1 MNVLVVY
8 HSKTGRTMAMAG
20 AICEGAGSVDG
31 ITPVLRSVEEVT
43 EQDFVDSAAVIAGSP
58 VYFGTL
64 SAELKGIFDRFI
76 GTRRQMLGKV
86 GAAFTTGNHHTGGKE
101 TTLLSILQALL
112 IYGMIVVGD
121 PLQAA
126 VPTDVGGGDPRVKR
140 EGLFHPHIGP
150 AKYVGNGGASHSRGR
165 PLPVVH
171 DLHHG
176 CCAAAH

>member
-121 PLQAA
+121 PLETGGHYGIAA
-126 VPTDVGGGDPRVKR
+126 AGDPTPEALDDARRLGVRVAETVLKLR
-140 EGLFHPHIGP
+140 
-150 AKYVGNGGASHSRGR
+150 
-165 PLPVVH
+165 
-171 DLHHG
+171 
-176 CCAAAH
+176 

>member
-1 MNVLVVY
+1 VNVLVVY

-121 PLQAA
+121 PLETGGHYGIAA
-126 VPTDVGGGDPRVKR
+126 AGDPTPEALDDARRLGVRVAETVLKLR
-140 EGLFHPHIGP
+140 
-150 AKYVGNGGASHSRGR
+150 
-165 PLPVVH
+165 
-171 DLHHG
+171 
-176 CCAAAH
+176 